1 MSRSRV
7 GLALSGAAI
16 LLVCGGVAAAA
27 AGAPPEVGSTSE
39 QPTGSVSPTAT
50 SSPSDVDDTDD
61 EDVEGAGQD
70 GSDADEAGD
79 QDTTEDQD
87 ADETATGGV
96 GPDAMGPAH
105 HGLCTA
111 WSHVQGTPG
120 KAADSTAFRNVALV
134 DCSDVTPEQE
144 PGEADD
150 DATEDDADA
159 TLPSESGTDS
169 GAAKVTHPASTGKGH
184 SKNKVSKNRVFKSKA
199 SKTKAS
205 KSKGSNR

>member
-16 LLVCGGVAAAA
+16 LFVCGGVAAAA
-27 AGAPPEVGSTSE
+27 AGTPPEVGSTSE
-39 QPTGSVSPTAT
+39 QPAVSVAPTPPSSA
-50 SSPSDVDDTDD
+50 SPSDVDDTEDTDDTGVEAAD
-61 EDVEGAGQD
+61 EDGP
-70 GSDADEAGD
+70 DA
-79 QDTTEDQD
+79 DQD
-87 ADETATGGV
+87 ADEPGTGGV
-96 GPDAMGPAH
+96 GPDATGPAH

-134 DCSDVTPEQE
+134 DCSDVTTVQE

-159 TLPSESGTDS
+159 VRPTESGTGS
-169 GAAKVTHPASTGKGH
+169 GAAKAKHPASTGKGDGA
-184 SKNKVSKNRVFKSKA
+184 SKGSTTKA
-199 SKTKAS
+199 SKTKG
-205 KSKGSNR
+205 SKGRSAAPGRH